1 MTYYAVFDTNVLV
14 SSLLTKNEDAATA
27 KVIYEIASKRIIPI
41 YSKEIFEEYNEVL
54 HRDKF
59 PFTDERI
66 DGLLRVIVQFGI
78 LVEPTPTGIELPD
91 EKDVVF
97 YEVVMDKRDDD
108 AYLITGNKKHF
119 PDRQCIVTPS
129 EMMDIIDNE
138 WYCNYY
144 ELHDYFKQT
153 LGSAFLFTVFTYTGC

>member
-27 KVIYEIASKRIIPI
+27 KVIYEI
-41 YSKEIFEEYNEVL
+41 
-54 HRDKF
+54 
-59 PFTDERI
+59 
-66 DGLLRVIVQFGI
+66 
-78 LVEPTPTGIELPD
+78 
-91 EKDVVF
+91 
-97 YEVVMDKRDDD
+97 
-108 AYLITGNKKHF
+108 
-119 PDRQCIVTPS
+119 PS

-153 LGSAFLFTVFTYTGC
+153 LGSAFLFIVFTYKGC

>member
-59 PFTDERI
+59 PFTDE
-66 DGLLRVIVQFGI
+66 
-78 LVEPTPTGIELPD
+78 
-91 EKDVVF
+91 KDVVF

-119 PDRQCIVTPS
+119 PDRQYIVTPS

-138 WYCNYY
+138 
-144 ELHDYFKQT
+144 
-153 LGSAFLFTVFTYTGC
+153 